1 MIYFFQSG
9 GPMMWLLLIIAL
21 VVLVLFIKKAVQL
34 FGSNSTSEDAAIGIN
49 AVIFWGSISAVLGF
63 FAHFYGVYQAMQ
75 AIKMANDISP
85 AIVAEG
91 YAMSLVTILF
101 GMGILLISAILWFI
115 LRWKYKQLKLHSA

>member
-1 MIYFFQSG
+1 MIHFFMSG
-9 GPMMWLLLIIAL
+9 GPMMWLLLLIAL

-34 FGSNSTSEDAAIGIN
+34 FSGSTSPEDADAGIN

-101 GMGILLISAILWFI
+101 GMFILLVSAIFWFI
-115 LRWKYKQLKLHSA
+115 LRWKYKQLKLRSA

>member
-1 MIYFFQSG
+1 MTHFFLSG
-9 GPMMWLLLIIAL
+9 GPMMWLLLLIAL
-21 VVLVLFIKKAVQL
+21 VILALFIKKAVQL
-34 FGSNSTSEDAAIGIN
+34 FGSSSISEDAAIGIN
-49 AVIFWGSISAVLGF
+49 AVIFWGSISAILGF

-85 AIVAEG
+85 AIVAQG

-115 LRWKYKQLKLHSA
+115 LRWKYKQMQLHNV